1 MASRRKFIGQA
12 LGGALSTAVAPSA
25 MAQAL
30 GKRPHQPIV
39 ISTWNNQAANREAWS
54 VIGAGGLAL
63 DAVEQGVR
71 LVEAD
76 PEDRSVGYG
85 GRPDRD
91 GHVTLDAAIMDGA
104 GNCGAVCFLE
114 GIKHPIS
121 VARRVME
128 ASPHVM
134 LAGEGAQRF
143 AQEQGFAKEDLL
155 TDASKQEWMAWKE
168 EAEYKPIINIENHDT
183 IGMLALDQHGNLAGA
198 CTTSGL
204 AYKMHGRVGDS
215 PIVGAGLYVD
225 DEVGA
230 AVATGL
236 GESII
241 KACGSFLIVELMRQ
255 GYPPTKACEEAV
267 RRIARRQTGFQDFQ
281 ACFIALNKQG
291 EHGGYA
297 LHKGFMYA
305 LSAGLQPIV
314 FNAPS
319 FI

>member
-1 MASRRKFIGQA
+1 
-12 LGGALSTAVAPSA
+12 

-71 LVEAD
+71 LVEAN

-128 ASPHVM
+128 SSPHVM

-155 TDASKQEWMAWKE
+155 TDASKQEWMDWKE

-305 LSAGLQPIV
+305 LSTGLQPIV

-319 FI
+319 YV